1 MAEVKGDLVALY
13 FYDRLLNQ
21 LRVLQGTRRPDMK
34 FIYAT
39 GAEELYPLLPRILPA
54 GSETLSFVD
63 YTPSRIVRRRDKLAI
78 FPPMLFRRA

>member
-13 FYDRLLNQ
+13 FYGRLLNQ

-39 GAEELYPLLPRILPA
+39 GAEELYPLLEQICSPVPRRSVCGLYPVA
-54 GSETLSFVD
+54 DRAAAEKCRT
-63 YTPSRIVRRRDKLAI
+63 
-78 FPPMLFRRA
+78 FPPERFRRC